1 MALEAGAGQPRESA
15 VGQRWT
21 ASEAR
26 GGTPWPAWGG
36 AWPWGQGEGPSLFW
50 YPRAIVQGR
59 ATLPAT
65 APAAF
70 RKGCSGLG
78 PRARA
83 APVAGRA
90 RPRAPHSTL
99 SAQPH
104 WTSSSGPQRPSH
116 LWSRPQPDP
125 CVRRGLPA
133 VLSPPG
139 TAQLLLDRP
148 AQPAGGSAGRRE
160 QPYHVCG
167 WLRGH
172 CTVRWSCCGQSTR
185 GRGGG

>member
-1 MALEAGAGQPRESA
+1 M
-15 VGQRWT
+15 GQRWT

-36 AWPWGQGEGPSLFW
+36 AWPGGQGEGPSLFW